1 MTSTA
6 ARPKVVII
14 GGGFGGLKAARALRH
29 ADVDITMI
37 DRRNH
42 HLFQPLL
49 YQVATASLSP
59 ADIAQPLRSILRRQD
74 NVRSVL
80 LAEAERIDVDQKIV
94 FLDHDT
100 ELQYDYLIVAT
111 GARHFYFGHPEWES
125 DAPGLKSLEDAVE
138 IRRRVLL
145 AFEEAE
151 RTDDETERDRLMTFV
166 VVGGGPTG
174 VELAGSLGEI
184 ARHTLARD
192 YDRIDPTW
200 ARIYLFEAGPRILP
214 MFSEKLAGKASKQL
228 NQRGVRVE
236 ANTPVETVDAQ
247 GVIAGGKR
255 LQAATVLWAAGVSAS
270 PLAKTLGVPLDRSGR
285 VEVLPDCSIPGH
297 PEVFVI
303 GDLASLK
310 GEDGRP
316 LPGVA
321 QVAMQQGETIADT
334 IERRI
339 AGEPGEAFAYRDKGN
354 MATVGRNQAIAEFHG
369 LELWGFPAWMAW
381 LWVHVF
387 YLIGFRNR
395 LGVMLNWAWSYVTF
409 NRGARLITKSGYDQ
423 KRDLT

>member
-1 MTSTA
+1 MTA
-6 ARPKVVII
+6 IPGRPRVVII
-14 GGGFGGLKAARALRH
+14 GGGFGGLRAARSLRK
-29 ADVDITMI
+29 ANVDITI
-37 DRRNH
+37 VDRRNH

-74 NVRSVL
+74 NVKSVL
-80 LAEAERIDVDQKIV
+80 LAEAENIDVERKIV
-94 FLDHDT
+94 TLDHNT
-100 ELQYDYLIVAT
+100 ELPYDYLIVAT
-111 GARHFYFGHPEWES
+111 GAKHFYFGHPEWES

-151 RTDDETERDRLMTFV
+151 RTDDQTKRDRLMTFV

-236 ANTPVETVDAQ
+236 VNTPVENVDAD
-247 GVIAGGKR
+247 GVVAGGKR
-255 LQAATVLWAAGVSAS
+255 LDAATVLWAAGVIAS
-270 PLAKTLGVPLDRSGR
+270 PLAKSLGVPLDRSGR

-321 QVAMQQGETIADT
+321 QVAMQQGEAIATT
-334 IERRI
+334 IEHHMQ
-339 AGEPGEAFAYRDKGN
+339 GEPGKAFVYRDKGN

-369 LELWGFPAWMAW
+369 LELWGFPAWIAW

-395 LGVMLNWAWSYVTF
+395 VGVMLNWAWSYVTF
-409 NRGARLITKSGYDQ
+409 NRGARLITQQGTEPNRQTD
-423 KRDLT
+423 